1 MEAARGL
8 IALGFGFLI
17 VWMFARK
24 HSQVRTILLV
34 AFALRGLLAVIHYFA
49 FPLPDSQADAL
60 MFESLARDWSKA
72 GWGSLLT
79 HWQSGAL
86 LHPWLLT
93 MLYLLFGPSALM
105 AQIFNVLLGTFI
117 VYFVWRIALEIFGEQ
132 AAKAAG
138 WIACFFPTL
147 NLYSAITMREA
158 VIVFFFL
165 LGLLYSIKWF
175 KKKQFLDFLG
185 ASFSLFLAE
194 SFHTGILPSLF
205 LLGVSSLALAI
216 LDFWRRTFS
225 FKSLA
230 QPTVIFLLI
239 LFIFTTGW
247 GLEKVGLFGEGI
259 AGQQERY
266 AIGRAA
272 YLTNLIAHNVWD
284 LIWQAPI
291 RIVYFLFTPF
301 PWMITSRLDYLG
313 LFDALLYLVLTV
325 GLIWSFVK
333 QWGRKQPTITTML
346 YVLAFLA
353 VEIAAFAITTSN
365 YGTAVRHRAKFAPV
379 LISLAT
385 GAFGI
390 SKQRKQAQ
398 RKLLF
403 ISTGL
408 AYGGAET
415 RVVRLATRLKLRGW
429 EVSVV
434 SLMPPKAYVE
444 DLETAGIPVFSLGIR
459 RKLPDPRPV
468 LRLAR
473 IIRKW
478 QPDIVHSHMV
488 HANLLA
494 RIVRPLAPFPVLV
507 CTAHNI
513 DEGGRL
519 REVLYRLTD
528 LFCDLTTQV
537 SQAGLERYVHVGA
550 VPRHKIRYIPNGV
563 DTERFKPNLEDR
575 LKVRKELGVD
585 GFVWLAVGRFDPQ
598 KDYPNMLQ
606 AFARVVHKHSNT
618 ILLIAGDGPL
628 RETMENMAQELGAE
642 KHVKFLG
649 IRRDIPQLMNAAD
662 AYVMSSSWEGMPMV
676 LLEASATGLPI
687 VATDVGGNREV
698 VLDGITGF
706 LVPPRNPEALAEAVL
721 RMMDLPEEKRREMGK
736 AARKHVED
744 NFSLDRIVDMWEAL
758 YKELLEQKGR
768 R

>member
-1 MEAARGL
+1 
-8 IALGFGFLI
+8 
-17 VWMFARK
+17 MFMSR
-24 HSQVRTILLV
+24 RN
-34 AFALRGLLAVIHYFA
+34 
-49 FPLPDSQADAL
+49 
-60 MFESLARDWSKA
+60 
-72 GWGSLLT
+72 SLLF
-79 HWQSGAL
+79 
-86 LHPWLLT
+86 LT
-93 MLYLLFGPSALM
+93 
-105 AQIFNVLLGTFI
+105 
-117 VYFVWRIALEIFGEQ
+117 
-132 AAKAAG
+132 
-138 WIACFFPTL
+138 
-147 NLYSAITMREA
+147 
-158 VIVFFFL
+158 
-165 LGLLYSIKWF
+165 
-175 KKKQFLDFLG
+175 
-185 ASFSLFLAE
+185 
-194 SFHTGILPSLF
+194 
-205 LLGVSSLALAI
+205 
-216 LDFWRRTFS
+216 
-225 FKSLA
+225 
-230 QPTVIFLLI
+230 
-239 LFIFTTGW
+239 
-247 GLEKVGLFGEGI
+247 
-259 AGQQERY
+259 
-266 AIGRAA
+266 
-272 YLTNLIAHNVWD
+272 
-284 LIWQAPI
+284 
-291 RIVYFLFTPF
+291 
-301 PWMITSRLDYLG
+301 
-313 LFDALLYLVLTV
+313 
-325 GLIWSFVK
+325 
-333 QWGRKQPTITTML
+333 
-346 YVLAFLA
+346 
-353 VEIAAFAITTSN
+353 
-365 YGTAVRHRAKFAPV
+365 
-379 LISLAT
+379 
-385 GAFGI
+385 
-390 SKQRKQAQ
+390 
-398 RKLLF
+398 
-403 ISTGL
+403 TGL

-415 RVVRLATRLKLRGW
+415 QVVRLATRLKLRGW

-444 DLETAGIPVFSLGIR
+444 DLEAAGIPVFSLGIR

-478 QPDIVHSHMV
+478 QPDVVHSHMV

-494 RIVRPLAPFPVLV
+494 RIVRPLAPFPILV
-507 CTAHNI
+507 CTAHSI

-606 AFARVVHKHSNT
+606 AFARVVHKHSNA
-618 ILLIAGDGPL
+618 ILLIVGDGPL
-628 RETMENMAQELGAE
+628 RETMENMARELGAE
-642 KHVKFLG
+642 KYVKFLG

-662 AYVMSSSWEGMPMV
+662 AYVMSSSWEGMPNV